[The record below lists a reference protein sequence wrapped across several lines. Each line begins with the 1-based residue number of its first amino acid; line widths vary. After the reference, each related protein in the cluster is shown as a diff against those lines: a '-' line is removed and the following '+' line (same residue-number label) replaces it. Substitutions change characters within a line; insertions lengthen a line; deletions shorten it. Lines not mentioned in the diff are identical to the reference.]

1 MTPILLRQ
9 LWSIVERTQANL
21 ILSLDDASLSQ
32 WLLKQLQQSLALD
45 SGDVRLLHDYIRT
58 KTPLIRDLAQ
68 QRRS

>member
-45 SGDVRLLHDYIRT
+45 SRDVRVLDDYIRS

-68 QRRS
+68 QRGS

>member
-45 SGDVRLLHDYIRT
+45 SGDVRLLDDYIRT

>member
-45 SGDVRLLHDYIRT
+45 SRDVRLLDDYIRT

-68 QRRS
+68 QRNS

>member
-9 LWSIVERTQANL
+9 LWSIVERTQSNL

-45 SGDVRLLHDYIRT
+45 SGDVRLLDDYIRT

-68 QRRS
+68 QRNS

>member
-45 SGDVRLLHDYIRT
+45 SRDVRLLDDYIRT

-68 QRRS
+68 QRSS

>member
-45 SGDVRLLHDYIRT
+45 SGDVRLLDDYIRT

-68 QRRS
+68 QRNS

>member
-1 MTPILLRQ
+1 VTPILLRQ

-45 SGDVRLLHDYIRT
+45 SGDVRLLDDYIRT

-68 QRRS
+68 QRNS

>member
-45 SGDVRLLHDYIRT
+45 SRDVRLLDDYIRS

-68 QRRS
+68 ERNS